1 MNYFFLYLILCICS
15 NFFSKEEIIYSKNS
29 ISSNCLGDFYVNP
42 IDNSFTNEPSHKV
55 ENNEVIEHIPIN
67 NTNLINFT
75 NAINYFD
82 YFFNLS
88 STKKKCYSTYFNG
101 INAQQCKKMAED
113 QEIGYDLCYI
123 SIKYDNSSYNY
134 CGKLKDNYDG
144 KISDL
149 AKEMEDNIKLDEN
162 EEKKKNKKVRIDCF
176 GKRIDFIL
184 LSFLIILFLYI

>member
-15 NFFSKEEIIYSKNS
+15 NFFSKEEIMYSKNS
-29 ISSNCLGDFYVNP
+29 MQGNCLDDVYVNP
-42 IDNSFTNEPSHKV
+42 IDNNFTTEDKHD
-55 ENNEVIEHIPIN
+55 ENNKPIPNIPIN
-67 NTNLINFT
+67 NTNLINCS
-75 NAINYFD
+75 NLINYFD
-82 YFFNLS
+82 FFFNLL

-113 QEIGYDLCYI
+113 QEIGDDLCYI

-149 AKEMEDNIKLDEN
+149 AKEMEAYNGEYMTGYSWAQK
-162 EEKKKNKKVRIDCF
+162 
-176 GKRIDFIL
+176 
-184 LSFLIILFLYI
+184 

>member
-29 ISSNCLGDFYVNP
+29 ISGNCLEKVYVNP
-42 IDNSFTNEPSHKV
+42 NNNSLTNVAQYEEGSNKK
-55 ENNEVIEHIPIN
+55 NNTQIN

-134 CGKLKDNYDG
+134 CGKLKNYDD